1 MKPFSLEERKTE
13 IGIMEIYFDKL
24 KKNYLNVNAVNLDLK
39 ESLFRIFNYEYF
51 LKDLENNTLTLVSP
65 DLWDDPF
72 ENFLLKS
79 KGKLED
85 GREVD
90 FSVIRGSFYSQ
101 CWSLKEECD
110 GLWRNYRCNNED
122 KDRIAIKA
130 KTTSGKLFENVY
142 DINDKSHYLSYFI
155 GKVDY
160 VSDEEIADYFK
171 KNIILSNFQ
180 TGIEFALT
188 LLTKRKPFAY
198 EEEVRIIVHKQS
210 DDLSKENP
218 TISLKNMNNKNII
231 NEIVEEIVFDPWVE
245 KEIFQQKKQKLLDAG
260 FTGKISK
267 SELYDQPFFIAK
279 IEPY

>member
-1 MKPFSLEERKTE
+1 MKPFSEEERKTE
-13 IGIMEIYFDKL
+13 IGWENLSDDQFKT
-24 KKNYLNVNAVNLDLK
+24 KYLNVNAVNLDLK

-79 KGKLED
+79 KGKLDD
-85 GREVD
+85 GSEVD
-90 FSVIRGSFYSQ
+90 FSVIRDSFYSQ

-142 DINDKSHYLSYFI
+142 DINDKRHYLSYFI

-160 VSDEEIADYFK
+160 VSDEEIAGYFK
-171 KNIILSNFQ
+171 DNISLPNFQ

-188 LLTKRKPFAY
+188 LLK
-198 EEEVRIIVHKQS
+198 
-210 DDLSKENP
+210 
-218 TISLKNMNNKNII
+218 KNGNLLRM
-231 NEIVEEIVFDPWVE
+231 
-245 KEIFQQKKQKLLDAG
+245 KKK
-260 FTGKISK
+260 
-267 SELYDQPFFIAK
+267 
-279 IEPY
+279 